1 MNDNVNDSTEKET
14 GNESIENKI
23 KKAFQ
28 RITMGTLPEPLNT
41 EEYNQADTVILIDDL
56 VRMISKSQVLA
67 CFISEDEYGRKIIEC
82 NNRYIFE
89 NIKLYIKNHSFIKDI
104 YSGFVFSQFNPYED
118 LFIRNLNEI
127 LALGIG
133 EYLNSDSGFH
143 HNYDDHDL
151 VKFCTI
157 FNHFIDNIKKEANSR
172 EFKIALNL
180 YQDQLERKL

>member
-1 MNDNVNDSTEKET
+1 MKDDPDN
-14 GNESIENKI
+14 SIENKLIENEI
-23 KKAFQ
+23 KKAFE
-28 RITMGTLPEPLNT
+28 RLTTGIHPEPFNT
-41 EEYNQADTVILIDDL
+41 EDYNQACIEILITDL
-56 VRMISKSQVLA
+56 VRMISNCKILG
-67 CFISEDEYGRKIIEC
+67 CFIWEDKSGIKIIKC
-82 NNRYIFE
+82 NNRFIFE

-104 YSGFVFSQFNPYED
+104 YSGFVFSRFNPYED